1 MELYTPSRKPRIIA
15 ISYRGLSRLIRSILP
30 DYADRAE
37 IQIIDQVF
45 EEAADR
51 AQELAG
57 NGEADVLLSA
67 GANAAFLKDS
77 FSIPVVQVP
86 VRGVDMMRAIQKAR
100 QMSDKIAVITY
111 AETNSDLEETKNL
124 LNLDIE
130 QRCYHT
136 LDDAKEIFSEL
147 AHRGFRVIIG
157 SSLITELAESQ
168 GLIGILV
175 YSRNSVRR
183 TIEDAIEIAKIR
195 FAEEQRAESVRT
207 ILEHLKEAVVA
218 VDQHCRIVLFNP
230 SMEELTGLS
239 EEDCRGKVFE
249 DLLPKLK
256 LKETIKSGRPQLEKI
271 EKIKKRTVVTNR
283 IPILND
289 GTITGAVLTIQD
301 ARTFSRVDRSIRSRN
316 RRIKYR
322 AHHTLEDII
331 GQSQAMQNA
340 RQLAAQYA
348 HTDVTILLTGETGT
362 GKELFAQ
369 GVHNASARRT
379 KPFVAVNCAAIPE
392 NLLESELFGY
402 EEGSFTGSR
411 PGGQIGLFELAHT
424 GTIFLDEIAEM
435 PVSLQTRLLRVL
447 QENIVMPLGGDP
459 VAIDVRVIA
468 ASNRDLESA
477 IKANEFRQD
486 LYYRLNILRIGL
498 PSLREREDDAVRL
511 FTFFL
516 QNRLSDVVAQEDIEN
531 LVDIVAPH
539 FADYAW
545 PGNVRELENMADR
558 LAAACFATRSGPGFG
573 LTRKQLSV
581 MLSELFAKRSPS
593 QKPIGGVA
601 ESLKEHVEQT
611 EYQRICQAVDDCN
624 GNLSA
629 AARKLKLSRTTLWR
643 KMRRFRIQTEHSPTG
658 EA

>member
-30 DYADRAE
+30 DYTDRAE
-37 IQIIDQVF
+37 IQIIDHVF
-45 EEAADR
+45 DEAAEIARD
-51 AQELAG
+51 LVK
-57 NGEADVLLSA
+57 NGEVDVLLSA

-77 FSIPVVQVP
+77 FTIPVVQVP

-100 QMSDKIAVITY
+100 QISDKIAVITY
-111 AETNSDLEETKNL
+111 AQTDSDLEETKNL

-147 AHRGFRVIIG
+147 AHRGFQVIIG
-157 SSLITELAESQ
+157 SSLITELAQSQ

-183 TIEDAIEIAKIR
+183 TIEDAIEIARIR
-195 FAEEQRAESVRT
+195 FVEEQRAESVRT

-218 VDQHCRIVLFNP
+218 VDQNCRIVLFNP
-230 SMEELTGLS
+230 AMEELTGLTLD
-239 EEDCRGKVFE
+239 DCRGKVFE
-249 DLLPKLK
+249 DLVPDFK
-256 LKETIKSGRPQLEKI
+256 LKETVKSGRSMLEKI

-283 IPILND
+283 IPILNN

-301 ARTFSRVDRSIRSRN
+301 ARTFSRVDRNIRSRN
-316 RRIKYR
+316 RRVKYQ
-322 AHHTLEDII
+322 AHHTFNNII
-331 GQSQAMQNA
+331 GQSRPMETAC
-340 RQLAAQYA
+340 QLADQYA
-348 HTDVTILLTGETGT
+348 RTDATILLTGETGT

-369 GVHNASARRT
+369 SIHNASTRRA

-402 EEGSFTGSR
+402 EEGSFTDSR
-411 PGGQIGLFELAHT
+411 PGGQVGLFELAHT

-447 QENIVMPLGGDP
+447 QENMVMPLGGDP
-459 VAIDVRVIA
+459 VAIDIRVIA

-477 IKANEFRQD
+477 IEARDFRQD
-486 LYYRLNILRIGL
+486 LYYRLNILRVSL
-498 PSLREREDDAVRL
+498 PPLREREEDAIRL
-511 FTFFL
+511 FKFFL
-516 QNRLSDVVAQEDIEN
+516 HQRLSTVIEN
-531 LVDIVAPH
+531 GEIDALVEMVAPH
-539 FADYAW
+539 LRAYAW
-545 PGNVRELENMADR
+545 PGNVRELENMAER
-558 LAAACFATRSGPGFG
+558 LSATYLAGQSDADFQ
-573 LTRKQLSV
+573 LTRKQLTV
-581 MLSELFAKRSPS
+581 VLSELFTWRAAGRD
-593 QKPIGGVA
+593 VA
-601 ESLKEHVEQT
+601 NGNPESLKAHVEQT

-624 GNLSA
+624 GNISA

-643 KMRRFRIQTEHSPTG
+643 KMRRFEDQTDAENSS
-658 EA
+658 

>member
-1 MELYTPSRKPRIIA
+1 MELYTPSRKPRIVA
-15 ISYRGLSRLIRSILP
+15 ISYKGLSRLIRSISP

-37 IQIIDQVF
+37 IQIIDHVF
-45 EEAADR
+45 DEAAEIAR
-51 AQELAG
+51 ELVAS
-57 NGEADVLLSA
+57 GEVDVLLSA
-67 GANAAFLKDS
+67 GANAAYLKDS
-77 FSIPVVQVP
+77 FSTPVVQVP

-111 AETNSDLEETKNL
+111 AQTDSDLEETKDL
-124 LNLDIE
+124 LKLDIE

-147 AHRGFRVIIG
+147 VHRGFRVIIG

-195 FAEEQRAESVRT
+195 FVEEQRAESVRT
-207 ILEHLKEAVVA
+207 ILGHLKEAVVA

-230 SMEELTGLS
+230 AMEELTGLTQ
-239 EEDCRGKVFE
+239 EDCRGKVFE
-249 DLLPKLK
+249 DLLPNIT
-256 LKETIKSGRPQLEKI
+256 LKETIRSGRSALEKI
-271 EKIKKRTVVTNR
+271 ERIKKRTVVTNR

-289 GTITGAVLTIQD
+289 GTVTGAVLTIQD
-301 ARTFSRVDRSIRSRN
+301 ARTFRRVDRNIRSRN
-316 RRIKYR
+316 RRIKYQ
-322 AHHTLEDII
+322 AHHTFDDII
-331 GQSQAMQNA
+331 GHSRPMENA
-340 RQLAAQYA
+340 RQLAEQYA
-348 HTDVTILLTGETGT
+348 QTDATILLTGETGT

-369 GVHNASARRT
+369 SIHNASARRE

-392 NLLESELFGY
+392 NLLESELFGH

-411 PGGQIGLFELAHT
+411 PGGQVGLFELAHT

-459 VAIDVRVIA
+459 VVIDVRVIA

-477 IKANEFRQD
+477 IEADEFRQD
-486 LYYRLNILRIGL
+486 LYYRLNILRVGL
-498 PSLREREDDAVRL
+498 PPLRERDEDAIRL
-511 FTFFL
+511 FKLFL
-516 QNRLSDVVAQEDIEN
+516 HDRLSSAVAADEIDE
-531 LVDIVAPH
+531 LSETVAPH
-539 FADYAW
+539 FPAYAW
-545 PGNVRELENMADR
+545 PGNVRELENMAER
-558 LAAACFATRSGPGFG
+558 LAATYLAAKSDSGFQ
-573 LTRKQLSV
+573 LTHRQQTVVLP
-581 MLSELFAKRSPS
+581 ELFASRPENRNMAN
-593 QKPIGGVA
+593 GNA

-611 EYQRICQAVDDCN
+611 EYQRIRQAVDDCN
-624 GNLSA
+624 GNISA

-643 KMRRFRIQTEHSPTG
+643 KMRRFDAYTDSAG
-658 EA
+658 SS